1 MSHEQVTQ
9 TRDPVTGRFVKS
21 KKKTKKEAVC
31 FPWPFFLIMCAVIT
45 LCTAAI
51 LLALF
56 SVYLDLRN
64 MTMTVEILPAP
75 VEAAAKPQAEDQV
88 TGSIIVEK
96 PLFEVKEK
104 PRPVVRVFRGSDVSE
119 E

>member
-1 MSHEQVTQ
+1 MPYEQVTQ
-9 TRDPVTGRFVKS
+9 TRDPVTGRFIKS
-21 KKKTKKEAVC
+21 KKKVKKEPVC

-75 VEAAAKPQAEDQV
+75 VEAAAEPQAEDQV
-88 TGSIIVEK
+88 TGSEIIEE
-96 PLFEVKEK
+96 PLPADIEK
-104 PRPVVRVFRGSDVSE
+104 PRPLVRVFRGSVVTE

>member
-1 MSHEQVTQ
+1 
-9 TRDPVTGRFVKS
+9 
-21 KKKTKKEAVC
+21 
-31 FPWPFFLIMCAVIT
+31 MCAVIT

-56 SVYLDLRN
+56 SVYLDFRN

-75 VEAAAKPQAEDQV
+75 VEAAAEPQAEDQV
-88 TGSIIVEK
+88 TGLEITKE
-96 PLFEVKEK
+96 PLIDTKEK
-104 PRPVVRVFRGSDVSE
+104 PQPMVRVFRGSVVTE